1 MSILKSHS
9 VDQYLLEG
17 CGRCKLT
24 GTPQCKVHN
33 WTAALIELRRIVLAA
48 GFTEERKWGMPTY
61 TWNGKNV
68 IILAAFKENCVISFL
83 KGALLTDP
91 KNLLVMPGENSQ
103 STRFIRFT
111 DVKQVLKLE
120 SAIKAFIKEV
130 KLIEESGKKV
140 ITKKAHEMDLPDELM
155 AAFKKMPSFKKAF
168 YALTPGR
175 QRGYILHFA
184 GAKQAATR
192 ESRIEKCIPRILEG
206 KGMQD

>member
-1 MSILKSHS
+1 MSSIKSTS

-17 CGRCKLT
+17 CGRCRLT

-33 WTAALIELRRIVLAA
+33 WTAALIELRRIVLSG

-68 IILAAFKENCVISFL
+68 IIIAAFKENCVISFL

-120 SAIKAFIKEV
+120 TAIKAFMKEA

-140 ITKKAHEMDLPDELM
+140 ITKKVDELELPDELM
-155 AAFKKMPSFKKAF
+155 AAFKKQPAFKKAF

-184 GAKQAATR
+184 GAKQSETR
-192 ESRIEKCIPRILEG
+192 ASRIEKSIPRILEG

>member
-1 MSILKSHS
+1 MNPL

-17 CGRCKLT
+17 CGRCKLA
-24 GTPQCKVHN
+24 GTPKCKVHH
-33 WTAALIELRRIVLAA
+33 WTAPLIELRRIVLSG

-91 KNLLVMPGENSQ
+91 KNLLVVPGENSQ

-111 DVKQVLKLE
+111 DIKQVLKLE
-120 SAIKAFIKEV
+120 TAIKTFLKEA

-140 ITKKAHEMDLPDELM
+140 ITKKADEMEIPDELNT
-155 AAFKKMPSFKKAF
+155 AFKKQPSLKKAF

-175 QRGYILHFA
+175 QRGYILHFT
-184 GAKQAATR
+184 GAKQSATR
-192 ESRIEKCIPRILEG
+192 VSRIEKCVPRILEG
-206 KGMQD
+206 KGIQD